1 MRIFAAGA
9 LLAPALLAM
18 TAACTTS
25 EGSTELAAGNGCRPL
40 DIDALGYAGA
50 TSRWVPAAEG
60 MPAFCE
66 VQATL
71 SPAEGSQIGVV
82 YRMPEPWNGKL
93 LGLGGGGWAGNV
105 TPMAAAEGLG
115 LGYAVMQT
123 DAGHA
128 ATTIWDTSW
137 ASNPAALEDFSHRAV
152 HEMTVAGKRLIGSYY
167 GRQHERAYFQGCSTG
182 GRMALMEAQR
192 YPEDYDAISAGA
204 PVYTLQ
210 VQTSAILRNQAF
222 AKDNGGFSPA
232 DLQLAQDAAVKACDA
247 QDGQADG
254 LINDPRQCRWDPAE
268 LQCTGAKTASCLA
281 PAQVTALRTAYQG
294 ARGPDGEW
302 AMHPLSRGGE
312 AGWSAFIGT
321 NGTGSDMSYSA
332 LNNLFPLA
340 LGRPVDLANF
350 SLAEVQ
356 ALRATAFAKMYEAG
370 DPNLQPFF
378 QRGGKL
384 ILWHGESDPG
394 PSPVGTIDYANEVG
408 QAAPAAGQS
417 LRTFLYPGV
426 GHCAGGPGA
435 FQVRLLE
442 ALDGWVESGQAPE
455 RLVGTNPES
464 GITRPHC
471 ALPNVA
477 RYSGNGNPNEPANW
491 QCVPRQS

>member
-1 MRIFAAGA
+1 
-9 LLAPALLAM
+9 
-18 TAACTTS
+18 
-25 EGSTELAAGNGCRPL
+25 
-40 DIDALGYAGA
+40 
-50 TSRWVPAAEG
+50 
-60 MPAFCE
+60 
-66 VQATL
+66 
-71 SPAEGSQIGVV
+71 
-82 YRMPEPWNGKL
+82 
-93 LGLGGGGWAGNV
+93 
-105 TPMAAAEGLG
+105 
-115 LGYAVMQT
+115 
-123 DAGHA
+123 
-128 ATTIWDTSW
+128 
-137 ASNPAALEDFSHRAV
+137 
-152 HEMTVAGKRLIGSYY
+152 
-167 GRQHERAYFQGCSTG
+167 
-182 GRMALMEAQR
+182 
-192 YPEDYDAISAGA
+192 
-204 PVYTLQ
+204 